1 MNNSKIITVDGPS
14 GVGKGTLS
22 KKLAK
27 YFDYKLLD
35 SGAIYRIAALHCYNA
50 GANLDSE
57 DDVCIKLESLDIS
70 FKVEND
76 SIIVLLNNADV
87 TKAIRTEQTGMLAS
101 KTSAYPKVRQMLHD
115 KMLSFATNAGLVA
128 DGRDMGTVVFPNAK
142 YKFFL
147 DASSEVRAQRRYD
160 ELLTKGENPDFDKI
174 KNDIE
179 QRDFQDRNRKVAP
192 LKPAGD
198 AILVDTSN
206 LSIEEVF
213 QKVLNHINNL

>member
-35 SGAIYRIAALHCYNA
+35 SGAIYRIAALHCDNA

-57 DDVCIKLESLDIS
+57 DDVCSKLESLDIS

-115 KMLSFATNAGLVA
+115 KMLSFATDTGLVA
-128 DGRDMGTVVFPNAK
+128 DGRDMGTVVFPDAK

-192 LKPAGD
+192 LKPADD

>member
-50 GANLDSE
+50 GANLDNQ
-57 DDVCIKLESLDIS
+57 DDVCDKLESLDIS

-115 KMLSFATNAGLVA
+115 KMLSFATDAGLVA
-128 DGRDMGTVVFPNAK
+128 DGRDMGTVVFPDAK

-160 ELLTKGENPDFDKI
+160 ELLTKGENPNFDKI

-192 LKPAGD
+192 LKPADD

>member
-50 GANLDSE
+50 GANLDNQ
-57 DDVCIKLESLDIS
+57 DDVYDKLESLDIS

-115 KMLSFATNAGLVA
+115 KMLSFATDAGLVA
-128 DGRDMGTVVFPNAK
+128 DGRDMGTVVFPDAK

-192 LKPAGD
+192 LKPADD

>member
-27 YFDYKLLD
+27 YFDYKLSD
-35 SGAIYRIAALHCYNA
+35 SGAIYRIAALHCYNT
-50 GANLDSE
+50 GANLDTE
-57 DDVCIKLESLDIS
+57 NDVCSKLESLDIS

-115 KMLSFATNAGLVA
+115 KMLSFATDAGLVA
-128 DGRDMGTVVFPNAK
+128 DGRDMGTVVFPDAR

-192 LKPAGD
+192 LKPADD
-198 AILVDTSN
+198 AILIDTSN

>member
-35 SGAIYRIAALHCYNA
+35 SGTIYRIAALHCYNA
-50 GANLDSE
+50 GVNLDNQ
-57 DDVCIKLESLDIS
+57 DDACSKLESLDIS
-70 FKVEND
+70 FKVQND

-115 KMLSFATNAGLVA
+115 KMLSFATDAGLVA
-128 DGRDMGTVVFPNAK
+128 DGRDMGTVVFPDAK

-160 ELLTKGENPDFDKI
+160 ELLTKGESPNFDKI

-192 LKPAGD
+192 LKPADD

>member
-27 YFDYKLLD
+27 HFDYKLLD
-35 SGAIYRIAALHCYNA
+35 SGAIYRIAALHCFNT
-50 GANLDSE
+50 GANLDNE
-57 DDVCIKLESLDIS
+57 DDVCSKLELLDIS
-70 FKVEND
+70 FKVQND

-115 KMLSFATNAGLVA
+115 KMLSFATAAGLVA
-128 DGRDMGTVVFPNAK
+128 DGRDMGTVVFPDAK

-160 ELLTKGENPDFDKI
+160 ELQTKGENPDFDKI

-192 LKPAGD
+192 LKPADD

>member
-57 DDVCIKLESLDIS
+57 DDVCSKLESLDIS
-70 FKVEND
+70 FKVDND

-115 KMLSFATNAGLVA
+115 KMLSFATDAGLVA
-128 DGRDMGTVVFPNAK
+128 DGRDMGTVVFPDAK

-160 ELLTKGENPDFDKI
+160 ELLTKGENPNFDKI

-192 LKPAGD
+192 LKPADD

>member
-1 MNNSKIITVDGPS
+1 
-14 GVGKGTLS
+14 
-22 KKLAK
+22 
-27 YFDYKLLD
+27 
-35 SGAIYRIAALHCYNA
+35 
-50 GANLDSE
+50 
-57 DDVCIKLESLDIS
+57 
-70 FKVEND
+70 
-76 SIIVLLNNADV
+76 
-87 TKAIRTEQTGMLAS
+87 
-101 KTSAYPKVRQMLHD
+101 
-115 KMLSFATNAGLVA
+115 
-128 DGRDMGTVVFPNAK
+128 MGTVVFPDAK

-160 ELLTKGENPDFDKI
+160 ELLTKGEGPNFDKI

-192 LKPAGD
+192 LKPADD

>member
-50 GANLDSE
+50 GANLDNQ
-57 DDVCIKLESLDIS
+57 DDACSKLESLDIS
-70 FKVEND
+70 FKVQND

-115 KMLSFATNAGLVA
+115 KMLSFATDAGLVA
-128 DGRDMGTVVFPNAK
+128 DGRDMGTVVFPDAK

-160 ELLTKGENPDFDKI
+160 ELLTKGEGPNFDKI

-192 LKPAGD
+192 LKPADD

>member
-1 MNNSKIITVDGPS
+1 MLNSKIITVDGPS

-27 YFDYKLLD
+27 HFNYKLLD

-57 DDVCIKLESLDIS
+57 TDVCNKLDSLDIS
-70 FKVEND
+70 FKVEDD
-76 SIIVLLNNADV
+76 SIIVLLNGKDV
-87 TKAIRTEQTGMLAS
+87 TKDIRTEQTGMLAS
-101 KTSAYPKVRQMLHD
+101 KTSAYPKVRQMLHN
-115 KMLSFATNAGLVA
+115 KMLSFATEQGLVA
-128 DGRDMGTVVFPNAK
+128 DGRDMGTVVFPEAK

-160 ELLTKGENPDFDKI
+160 ELTTKGEKPDFDKI
-174 KNDIE
+174 KKDIE
-179 QRDFQDRNRKVAP
+179 QRDYQDRNRKVAP
-192 LKPAGD
+192 LKPADD

-206 LSIEEVF
+206 LSIGEVF
-213 QKVLNHINNL
+213 QQVLNSINSL

>member
-50 GANLDSE
+50 GANLDNQ
-57 DDVCIKLESLDIS
+57 DDVYSKLESLDIS

-115 KMLSFATNAGLVA
+115 KMLSFATDAGLVA
-128 DGRDMGTVVFPNAK
+128 DGRDMGTVVFPDAK

-160 ELLTKGENPDFDKI
+160 ELLTKGENPNFDKI

-192 LKPAGD
+192 LKPADD